1 MLNTNKQL
9 KTIAHKKLLALN
21 RFVKAINVDNSQLA
35 HALGVMILAYHDCL
49 NNLLPIEG
57 DAVINNTPAKESLTT
72 DFVELSC
79 DEISFFMNQLYL
91 RVKASVH
98 ESVLPFSKEPG
109 ILTPENCKQLKKY
122 FLSLKD
128 AKSDLHELE
137 IGNAYQLN
145 SQLKRKIA
153 LTHIQASNK
162 DLSNNEIVLFTQL
175 YTPKW
180 VVDAILD
187 NTIGKENAPT
197 DPKIQSMIDPACGAG
212 HFLLPTF
219 ELLLK
224 KMIASG
230 LSERKAVE
238 ILARENLCG
247 VDIDPDA
254 VWMSTLS
261 LTVRCLRLKNPFT
274 PQFSQI
280 QLLTSESQSDAEL
293 LGTLDRSYDKIA
305 SHPLS
310 KRYKFVLTNPPYI
323 GRKLLSR
330 RQKQLL
336 KTHYPDENHDIS
348 VAFTRRCLELISPD
362 GKLGVITQSSILY
375 LPSSRQFRQTLIDNY
390 YPSIAIEAGI
400 GVFSM
405 QSGEKIDSLILVLE
419 SKSQTSAKES
429 LFIDLRKDVE
439 KALVLEDLL
448 KNIDQPGFQNNH
460 RIFRRNIESFVCF
473 PHLQFN
479 YACPAS
485 AVKLFEKFPLLEEVT
500 DVRQGLATTDNERF
514 LRYSWDVS
522 PSDLNQVWFPYVKG
536 AGSQRWFSPIFNVV
550 NWENS
555 GQKIK
560 AAVVEAYPYLNG
572 KYHWVVKNE
581 QFYFREGLSFSF
593 INNANFSVRTLPEG
607 CIFDVA
613 ASALFP
619 RDVSRHALLAYLNS
633 SFASKMAHLANP
645 TINFQVGDVK
655 RLPWPNFDVAKQHDL
670 ESLALECIKT
680 TQELFNEE
688 NLALSLLLGQTPSK
702 GDITEV
708 HLDDRFK
715 SHLET
720 ISDGRQKISMLENA
734 ISTLVL
740 AYIEDGGHLTS
751 AELLEL
757 KNWIDID
764 ISQPKPFSTSPMD
777 FAEDW
782 LLSVAI
788 QKLVQERQIVRIS
801 PDTNSAQLVFGIT
814 QQQNDWLEVALA
826 STVNAWL
833 ETRFKECLKVRFFAY
848 PPIIVM
854 ADHQSKAL
862 LLVSSLLLREISMG
876 KAKASEFPIETQQAL
891 EIMLTLC
898 SDDKDWTSKDLQ
910 AKVSSLSVKATK
922 RPNSVR

>member
-1 MLNTNKQL
+1 M

-21 RFVKAINVDNSQLA
+21 RFVKAISLDNSQLA
-35 HALGVMILAYHDCL
+35 HALGVMVLAYHDCL
-49 NNLLPIEG
+49 DNLRPVEF
-57 DAVINNTPAKESLTT
+57 DAAITDAPAKESPSS

-79 DEISFFMNQLYL
+79 DHISFFMNELYL
-91 RVKASVH
+91 KVKSAVH
-98 ESVLPFSKEPG
+98 ESVLPFLKEPRA
-109 ILTPENCKQLKKY
+109 LTPENCEKLKKY

-145 SQLKRKIA
+145 SQLQRKIA
-153 LTHIQASNK
+153 LTQIQASNK

-180 VVDAILD
+180 VVDVILD
-187 NTIGKENAPT
+187 NTIGKEDAHT
-197 DPKIQSMIDPACGAG
+197 DPKIASMIDPACGAG

-224 KMIASG
+224 KLVTGG
-230 LSERKAVE
+230 LSEREAVE
-238 ILARENLCG
+238 LLARENLCG
-247 VDIDPDA
+247 VDIDPNG

-280 QLLTSESQSDAEL
+280 QWLTSESQSDAQL
-293 LGTLDRSYDKIA
+293 LGTLDRSYDNIA

-348 VAFTRRCLELISPD
+348 VAFTRRCLELLSQD

-375 LPSSRQFRQTLIDNY
+375 LPSSRQFRQTLIDKY
-390 YPSIAIEAGI
+390 YPSIAVEAGI

-419 SKSQTSAKES
+419 SKSQNTAKES

-448 KNIDQPGFQNNH
+448 RDIEQGLQNSH
-460 RIFRRNIESFVCF
+460 RVFRRNIESFDRF

-485 AVKLFEKFPLLEEVT
+485 AVKLLEKFPLLEEVT

-514 LRYSWDVS
+514 LRYVWDVS
-522 PSDLNQVWFPYVKG
+522 PADLNQIWFPYVKG
-536 AGSQRWFSPIFNVV
+536 AGSQRWASPIFNVV

-560 AAVVEAYPYLNG
+560 AAVVEAYPYLKG

-619 RDVSRHALLAYLNS
+619 QNVSRHAILAYLNS

-655 RLPWPNFDVAKQHDL
+655 RLPWPNFDVEKQHDL
-670 ESLALECIKT
+670 ENLALECIKT
-680 TQELFNEE
+680 TQELF
-688 NLALSLLLGQTPSK
+688 
-702 GDITEV
+702 
-708 HLDDRFK
+708 
-715 SHLET
+715 
-720 ISDGRQKISMLENA
+720 
-734 ISTLVL
+734 
-740 AYIEDGGHLTS
+740 S
-751 AELLEL
+751 A
-757 KNWIDID
+757 
-764 ISQPKPFSTSPMD
+764 
-777 FAEDW
+777 
-782 LLSVAI
+782 
-788 QKLVQERQIVRIS
+788 
-801 PDTNSAQLVFGIT
+801 
-814 QQQNDWLEVALA
+814 
-826 STVNAWL
+826 
-833 ETRFKECLKVRFFAY
+833 
-848 PPIIVM
+848 
-854 ADHQSKAL
+854 
-862 LLVSSLLLREISMG
+862 
-876 KAKASEFPIETQQAL
+876 
-891 EIMLTLC
+891 
-898 SDDKDWTSKDLQ
+898 
-910 AKVSSLSVKATK
+910 
-922 RPNSVR
+922 